1 MINWTD
7 DITIEATFVKKL
19 QASDFRLWAKV
30 GYVIKSNKI
39 FIIYYTNRCW
49 PFRLA
54 SILTSVGQDGV
65 SQTNVV
71 VPIKWLTSLSI
82 N

>member
-49 PFRLA
+49 PFRLV
-54 SILTSVGQDGV
+54 SIQVSVFLTCLGH
-65 SQTNVV
+65 TNVV
-71 VPIKWLTSLSI
+71 APMAVVNSV
-82 N
+82 